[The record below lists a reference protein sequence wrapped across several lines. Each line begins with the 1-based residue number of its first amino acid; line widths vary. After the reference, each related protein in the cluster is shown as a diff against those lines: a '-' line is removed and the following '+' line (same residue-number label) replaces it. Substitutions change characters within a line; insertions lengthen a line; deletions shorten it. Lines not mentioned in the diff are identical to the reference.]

1 VAAIYRRKPSSQA
14 RFARQWW
21 GLAVGYLIGVL
32 VYVSIEWAL
41 FRAASFW
48 SALIQGLFVMA
59 FSLGGLLWMARRS
72 SFMTPVTYL
81 NESSELNRR
90 GHTTDELSELRHA
103 IHDDAPMLAVAEFS
117 PGPWWG
123 FNGIQSLI
131 LTADQLYVVPQGIA
145 LTHRRLRRSLP
156 RAAIHTVTWR
166 TGQRFGLNVVQMSLS
181 IGSRR
186 RRYTSIYQEG
196 ADLAAKLAPQ
206 TPPA

>member
-1 VAAIYRRKPSSQA
+1 MYRRKPSPQA

-21 GLAVGYLIGVL
+21 GLAVAYLIGVL
-32 VYVSIEWAL
+32 VYVSLEWAL
-41 FRAASFW
+41 FRAVSFW
-48 SALIQGLFVMA
+48 TALIQGLFVMA
-59 FSLGGLLWMARRS
+59 VVVAGLLWRARRS
-72 SFMTPVTYL
+72 SFKTPVTYL
-81 NESSELNRR
+81 NESGELNRR
-90 GHTTDELSELRHA
+90 GHTTDELSELHHA
-103 IHDDAPMLAVAEFS
+103 IRDDAPMLAVAEFS

-131 LTADQLYVVPQGIA
+131 LTADQIYVVPQGMA
-145 LTHRRLRRSLP
+145 LTHGRLRRSLP
-156 RAAIHTVTWR
+156 RAAIHAVTWR
-166 TGQRFGLNVVQMSLS
+166 TRRQFSLNVVQMTLS

>member
-1 VAAIYRRKPSSQA
+1 MDRRRPSPQA

-21 GLAVGYLIGVL
+21 GLAVAYLIGVL
-32 VYVSIEWAL
+32 VYVSLEWAL
-41 FRAASFW
+41 FGATSFW
-48 SALIQGLFVMA
+48 TALIQGLFVIA
-59 FSLGGLLWMARRS
+59 FALGGLLWMARRNG
-72 SFMTPVTYL
+72 FKTPVTFPK
-81 NESSELNRR
+81 ESSEMNRR
-90 GHTTDELSELRHA
+90 GHTTDELSKLRHA
-103 IHDDAPMLAVAEFS
+103 IRDDAPMLAVAEFS

-123 FNGIQSLI
+123 FNGIQALI
-131 LTADQLYVVPQGIA
+131 LTADQIHVVPQGVA
-145 LTHRRLRRSLP
+145 LTHGRLRRSLP

-166 TGQRFGLNVVQMSLS
+166 TRRHFGLNVVQMTLS